1 MPSIAGVSAWL
12 NECTREFADR
22 ADELND
28 LDAILGDGDHG
39 TNMHRGFA
47 AAAALDLTKASD
59 ANDALRQIGMTL
71 VSTVGGA
78 SGPLFGT
85 FLLRAGAAW
94 PKRISLGG
102 LALALRSGTKG
113 VQARGKAER
122 GDKTMVDALLGTL
135 DTMEA
140 DDRAGVPLVDALPHA
155 AAAAQKAAAQ
165 TATLVAARGRAAL
178 KADNSVGVMDPG
190 AVSTAIIL
198 RTCASFLEADLRAR
212 G

>member
-1 MPSIAGVSAWL
+1 MPSIASVTAWL
-12 NECTREFADR
+12 RECTREFADR

-39 TNMHRGFA
+39 TNMYRGFA
-47 AAAALDLTKASD
+47 AAAALDLTTATD
-59 ANDALRQIGMTL
+59 ANDALRQVGMTL

-85 FLLRAGAAW
+85 LLLRAGAAW
-94 PKRISLGG
+94 PKRVNLGG
-102 LALALRSGTKG
+102 LALALRAGTDG

-135 DTMEA
+135 DAMES
-140 DDRAGVPLVDALPHA
+140 DDRQGIPLLEALPHIVGA
-155 AAAAQKAAAQ
+155 TQEAAAQ
-165 TATLVAARGRAAL
+165 TAPLVASRGRAAL
-178 KADNSVGVMDPG
+178 RADQSVGVMDPG

-198 RTCASFLEADLRAR
+198 KTCASFLEADLRSR